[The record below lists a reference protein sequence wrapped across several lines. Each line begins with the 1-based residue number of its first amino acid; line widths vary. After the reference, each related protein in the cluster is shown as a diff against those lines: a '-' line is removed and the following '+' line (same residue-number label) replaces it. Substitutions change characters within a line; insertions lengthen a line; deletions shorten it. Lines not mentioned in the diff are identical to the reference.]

1 MPLKLCEWCRKP
13 LIRKRGEKSKL
24 FIVRRFCDVKCMA
37 KARELEKKI
46 AKTVKKKIDKQHW
59 H

>member
-37 KARELEKKI
+37 KAREMEKKI
-46 AKTVKKKIDKQHW
+46 AKNVKRKLD
-59 H
+59 